1 MRFRLQPWQF
11 LILLAIAIAAL
22 LYGIDSYRHRF
33 VRNEGDLLSLLP
45 AKNETVLFVDVA
57 ALRRSGFLRLLAGAK
72 PVKER
77 DYDTFV
83 QATGFDYTRD
93 LDSVAGEADNEE
105 LFFTLRGRF
114 DWDRLRTYVKNHEGS
129 CPSDFCEMATS
140 RPERWASFFRIQ
152 TDVIGLAVSRNRRA
166 AEALWPPGKRSHQPA
181 ANEPVWVS
189 VSPGTLHR
197 GSELPGLGLFM
208 QALIPAEEVV
218 LALSRSEGN
227 GQSAFN
233 VRLQAAFASEA
244 SAEAA
249 RNQLQLYTKLLK
261 LELARERQQP
271 NPGDLTGLLT
281 SGSFEVVDRHVVGR
295 WPIRKELLAN
305 LQ

>member
-1 MRFRLQPWQF
+1 MRFRLQPWQS

-45 AKNETVLFVDVA
+45 ARTETVFFVDVA
-57 ALRRSGFLRLLAGAK
+57 ALRRAGLLRLLAGAK
-72 PVKER
+72 PAKER

-83 QATGFDYTRD
+83 QAAGLDYTRD
-93 LDSVAGEADNEE
+93 LDSLAGATDTEE

-114 DWDRLRTYVKNHEGS
+114 DWDRLREYVRNHGGS
-129 CPSDFCEMATS
+129 CPSDFCEIATS
-140 RPERWASFFRIQ
+140 QPERWASFLRIQ
-152 TDVIGLAVSRNRRA
+152 PDVIGLAVSRNRRA
-166 AEALWPPGKRSHQPA
+166 AEALRPPGKRSHQPA
-181 ANEPVWVS
+181 VNEPVWVS
-189 VSPGTLHR
+189 VSR
-197 GSELPGLGLFM
+197 GSIRRLSLVPGIGMFA
-208 QALIPAEEVV
+208 QALASAEEVV
-218 LALSRSEGN
+218 LALTRAQGN
-227 GQSAFN
+227 EQNALN
-233 VRLQAAFASEA
+233 LLLQAAFADEA

-249 RNQLQLYTKLLK
+249 RNQLRLDTKLLK
-261 LELARERQQP
+261 LELARERRRP

-281 SGSFEVVDRHVVGR
+281 SGSFEVVNRQVVGV

>member
-33 VRNEGDLLSLLP
+33 VRDEGDLLSLLP
-45 AKNETVLFVDVA
+45 VRNETVFSVDVA
-57 ALRRSGFLRLLAGAK
+57 ALRRTGFMRLLAGTK

-77 DYDTFV
+77 DYETFV
-83 QATGFDYTRD
+83 QATGLDYTRD
-93 LDSVAGEADNEE
+93 LDNLAGAADNQE

-114 DWDRLRTYVKNHEGS
+114 DWDRLRGYARNHGGS
-129 CPSDFCEMATS
+129 CGSDFCEIATS
-140 RPERWASFFRIQ
+140 RPERWASFLRVQ
-152 TDVIGLAVSRNRRA
+152 PDVIGLAVSRNRRA
-166 AEALWPPGKRSHQPA
+166 AEALRPPGKRSHQPA

-189 VSPGTLHR
+189 VSPGTLR
-197 GSELPGLGLFM
+197 RVSELPGMGMFA
-208 QALIPAEEVV
+208 QALTPAEEVV
-218 LALSRSEGN
+218 LALTRAGGN
-227 GQSAFN
+227 EQNAFN
-233 VRLQAAFASEA
+233 VRLQAAFSDAA
-244 SAEAA
+244 SAGAA
-249 RNQLQLYTKLLK
+249 RNQLQLDTKLLK

-281 SGSFEVVDRHVVGR
+281 SGSFEVVDRHVVGV
-295 WPIRKELLAN
+295 WPIRKEFVAN